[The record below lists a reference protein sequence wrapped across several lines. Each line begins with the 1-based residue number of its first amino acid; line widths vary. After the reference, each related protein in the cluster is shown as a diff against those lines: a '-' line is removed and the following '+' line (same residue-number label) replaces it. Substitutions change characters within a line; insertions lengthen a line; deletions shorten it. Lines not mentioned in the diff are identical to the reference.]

1 MRTFADYGNWKA
13 EDYRQFIL
21 SQVGLVCSQ
30 RRFLPD
36 MRVYKMLCYL
46 ANLVYLMYDPR
57 ITDAKV
63 ADMERNMVL
72 FVDAYHDRIGTDGCT
87 WKFHNFQH
95 FIELIKRHGS
105 ALFWDGFFHE
115 CILGEFKKFLT
126 GTRNEDE
133 QIVANFL
140 LSRHAKD
147 YFDSSKVNRRMKD
160 FFDRERANFSGRS
173 ILRIVTYSYERRI
186 EITDDERDCVLR
198 LYECSDER
206 EVRRVT
212 RCKKGSV
219 VLSWKRFAHRGMVDD
234 SWVFLNDECFGQVD
248 DMFVINDEQDKSVV
262 LKLRKCRRVEV
273 MDELSLDGD
282 ALLFPINQFLAERGD
297 DVEYVLIDH
306 SVNVQ
311 KMSCG
316 KYEHERTINENT
328 EYASTVLD
336 KYDYLC
342 VWPEVV

>member
-1 MRTFADYGNWKA
+1 
-13 EDYRQFIL
+13 
-21 SQVGLVCSQ
+21 
-30 RRFLPD
+30 
-36 MRVYKMLCYL
+36 
-46 ANLVYLMYDPR
+46 
-57 ITDAKV
+57 
-63 ADMERNMVL
+63 
-72 FVDAYHDRIGTDGCT
+72 
-87 WKFHNFQH
+87 
-95 FIELIKRHGS
+95 
-105 ALFWDGFFHE
+105 
-115 CILGEFKKFLT
+115 LGELKKFLT

-160 FFDRERANFSGRS
+160 FFDGERAKFSGRS
-173 ILRIVTYSYERRI
+173 IQGIVTYSYERRI
-186 EITDDERDCVLR
+186 EITDDERDFVLGM
-198 LYECSDER
+198 YGSSDER

-219 VLSWKRFAHRGMVDD
+219 VLSSKRYPHRGMVDD
-234 SWVFLNDECFGQVD
+234 SWIFLSEDCFGQVE

-262 LKLRKCRRVEV
+262 MKLRKYKRVEL

-282 ALLFPINQFLAERGD
+282 ALLFPINQFLAERD
-297 DVEYVLIDH
+297 DVVEYYLIDDG
-306 SVNVQ
+306 VNVQ

-316 KYEHERTINENT
+316 TYEHVRKINENT
-328 EYASTVLD
+328 EYASTVVD